1 MSHSSSLIEADIH
14 AYLQQHENKDLL
26 RLLTCGSVDDGK
38 STLIGR
44 LLFDSQ
50 LVYEDHLAALHRDS
64 ERLGNAGDAL
74 DLALLVDGLASERE
88 QGITIDVAYRYFST
102 DKRKFIIADT
112 PGHEQYTRNMATGAS
127 TCALAIILIDARH
140 GVAKQTRRHSYIAS
154 LLGIKHI
161 VVAVNKMDLM
171 DFDENVFENIKADY
185 LQFAEKLDIVDPHF
199 VPISAL
205 DGDNVVNRSERSPW
219 YDGPTLMEIL
229 ENVPL
234 TAHNNLQNFR

>member
-1 MSHSSSLIEADIH
+1 M
-14 AYLQQHENKDLL
+14 
-26 RLLTCGSVDDGK
+26 V
-38 STLIGR
+38 
-44 LLFDSQ
+44 
-50 LVYEDHLAALHRDS
+50 
-64 ERLGNAGDAL
+64 
-74 DLALLVDGLASERE
+74 
-88 QGITIDVAYRYFST
+88 
-102 DKRKFIIADT
+102 
-112 PGHEQYTRNMATGAS
+112 TGAS
-127 TCALAIILIDARH
+127 TCALSIILIDARH

-171 DFDENVFENIKADY
+171 DFDVKVFEDIKADY

-234 TAHNNLQNFR
+234 TAHKNLQNFRLPVQYVNRHNLDFRAFCVTIASVFVKHGDTIKVLHSCRPRKAQPYVQY